1 MAGVQTRQNRQLTAP
16 AVFLRINFMKTSD
29 NGRAFIRAR
38 EGVKLAAYQ
47 DGGGVWTIGYGHT
60 RGVKQGQVINHEQAD
75 EFLAGDLRQVDSCI
89 SERVTVVLNQNQ
101 FDALASFVFNVGRRA
116 FSDSTLLKK
125 LNEGNYRAAAD
136 QFTRWVYDNNQF
148 VQGLYNRRVAERDL
162 FLS

>member
-1 MAGVQTRQNRQLTAP
+1 
-16 AVFLRINFMKTSD
+16 MKTSD

-75 EFLAGDLRQVDSCI
+75 EFLDSDLCQVESCI
-89 SERVTVVLNQNQ
+89 SERVTVALNQNQ
-101 FDALASFVFNVGRRA
+101 FDALVSFVFNVGRQA

-162 FLS
+162 FIS

>member
-1 MAGVQTRQNRQLTAP
+1 
-16 AVFLRINFMKTSD
+16 MKTSD

-60 RGVKQGQVINHEQAD
+60 RGVKQGQAINHEQAD
-75 EFLAGDLRQVDSCI
+75 EFLDSDLRQVESCI
-89 SERVTVVLNQNQ
+89 SERVTVALNQNQ
-101 FDALASFVFNVGRRA
+101 FDALVSFVFNVGRQA

-136 QFTRWVYDNNQF
+136 QFTRWVYDNDQF

-162 FLS
+162 FLL

>member
-1 MAGVQTRQNRQLTAP
+1 
-16 AVFLRINFMKTSD
+16 MKTSD

-38 EGVKLAAYQ
+38 EGVNLAAYQ

-75 EFLAGDLRQVDSCI
+75 EFLDSDLRQVESCI
-89 SERVTVVLNQNQ
+89 SERVTVALNQNQ
-101 FDALASFVFNVGRRA
+101 FDALVSFVFNVGRQA

-136 QFTRWVYDNNQF
+136 QFTRWVYDNDKF

-162 FLS
+162 FLL

>member
-1 MAGVQTRQNRQLTAP
+1 
-16 AVFLRINFMKTSD
+16 MKTSD

-75 EFLAGDLRQVDSCI
+75 EFLDSDLRQVESCI
-89 SERVTVVLNQNQ
+89 SERVTVALNQNQ
-101 FDALASFVFNVGRRA
+101 FDALVSFVFNVGRQA

-136 QFTRWVYDNNQF
+136 QFTRWVYDNDQF

>member
-1 MAGVQTRQNRQLTAP
+1 
-16 AVFLRINFMKTSD
+16 MKTSND
-29 NGRAFIRAR
+29 GLDFIRAR

-75 EFLAGDLRQVDSCI
+75 EFLDNDLRQVESCI
-89 SERVTVVLNQNQ
+89 SERVTVALNQNQ
-101 FDALASFVFNVGRRA
+101 FDALVSFVFNVGRQA

-136 QFTRWVYDNNQF
+136 QFTRWVYDNDKF

-162 FLS
+162 FLL

>member
-1 MAGVQTRQNRQLTAP
+1 
-16 AVFLRINFMKTSD
+16 MKTSD

-75 EFLAGDLRQVDSCI
+75 EFLNNDLRQVESCI
-89 SERVTVVLNQNQ
+89 SERVTVPLNQNQ
-101 FDALASFVFNVGRRA
+101 FDALVSFVFNVGRQA

-136 QFTRWVYDNNQF
+136 QFTRWVYDNDQF

>member
-1 MAGVQTRQNRQLTAP
+1 
-16 AVFLRINFMKTSD
+16 MKVSD
-29 NGRAFIRAR
+29 NGRAFIRAH

-60 RGVKQGQVINHEQAD
+60 RGVKQRQVINHEQAD
-75 EFLAGDLRQVDSCI
+75 EFLDSDLHQVESCI
-89 SERVTVVLNQNQ
+89 SERVTVPLNQNQ
-101 FDALASFVFNVGRRA
+101 FDALGSFVFNVGRQA

-136 QFTRWVYDNNQF
+136 QFTRWVYNNDQF

>member
-1 MAGVQTRQNRQLTAP
+1 
-16 AVFLRINFMKTSD
+16 MKTSD

-75 EFLAGDLRQVDSCI
+75 EFLNNDLRQVESCI
-89 SERVTVVLNQNQ
+89 SERVTVPLNQNQ
-101 FDALASFVFNVGRRA
+101 FDALVSFVFNVGRQA

-136 QFTRWVYDNNQF
+136 QFTRWVYDNDQF

-162 FLS
+162 FLL

>member
-1 MAGVQTRQNRQLTAP
+1 
-16 AVFLRINFMKTSD
+16 MKTSD

-75 EFLAGDLRQVDSCI
+75 EFLDSDLRQVESCI
-89 SERVTVVLNQNQ
+89 SERVTVPLNQNQ
-101 FDALASFVFNVGRRA
+101 FDALVSFVFNVGRQA

-136 QFTRWVYDNNQF
+136 QFTRWVYDNDQF

>member
-1 MAGVQTRQNRQLTAP
+1 
-16 AVFLRINFMKTSD
+16 MKTSN
-29 NGRAFIRAR
+29 NGREFIRAR

-75 EFLAGDLRQVDSCI
+75 EFLADDLQQVESCI
-89 SERVTVVLNQNQ
+89 SERVTVALNQNQ
-101 FDALASFVFNVGRRA
+101 FDALASFVFNVGRQA

-125 LNEGNYRAAAD
+125 LNEGSYRAAAD
-136 QFTRWVYDNNQF
+136 QFTRWVYDNDRF

>member
-1 MAGVQTRQNRQLTAP
+1 
-16 AVFLRINFMKTSD
+16 MKVSD

-47 DGGGVWTIGYGHT
+47 DGGGVWTIGCGHT
-60 RGVKQGQVINHEQAD
+60 RGVKQGQIINHEQAD
-75 EFLAGDLRQVDSCI
+75 EFLDSDLRQVESCI
-89 SERVTVVLNQNQ
+89 SERVTVALNQNQ
-101 FDALASFVFNVGRRA
+101 FDALVSFVFNVGRQA

-136 QFTRWVYDNNQF
+136 QFTRWVYDNDKF

>member
-1 MAGVQTRQNRQLTAP
+1 
-16 AVFLRINFMKTSD
+16 MKTSD

-75 EFLAGDLRQVDSCI
+75 EFLDSDLRQVESCI
-89 SERVTVVLNQNQ
+89 SERVIVPLNQNQ
-101 FDALASFVFNVGRRA
+101 FDALVSFVFNVGRQA

-136 QFTRWVYDNNQF
+136 QFTRWVYDNDKF

>member
-1 MAGVQTRQNRQLTAP
+1 
-16 AVFLRINFMKTSD
+16 MKTSD

-75 EFLAGDLRQVDSCI
+75 EFLNNDLRQVESCI
-89 SERVTVVLNQNQ
+89 SERVTVPLNQNQ
-101 FDALASFVFNVGRRA
+101 FDALVSFVFNVGRQA

-136 QFTRWVYDNNQF
+136 QFTRWVYDNDQF

-162 FLS
+162 FIS

>member
-1 MAGVQTRQNRQLTAP
+1 
-16 AVFLRINFMKTSD
+16 MKTSD

-75 EFLAGDLRQVDSCI
+75 EFLDNDLRQVESCI
-89 SERVTVVLNQNQ
+89 SERVTVPLNQNQ
-101 FDALASFVFNVGRRA
+101 FDALVSFVFNVGRQA

-136 QFTRWVYDNNQF
+136 QFTRWVYDNDKF

>member
-1 MAGVQTRQNRQLTAP
+1 
-16 AVFLRINFMKTSD
+16 MKISD

-75 EFLAGDLRQVDSCI
+75 EFLNNDLRQVESCI
-89 SERVTVVLNQNQ
+89 SERVTVALNQNQ
-101 FDALASFVFNVGRRA
+101 FDALVSFVFNVGRQA

-125 LNEGNYRAAAD
+125 LNEGKYRAAAD
-136 QFTRWVYDNNQF
+136 QFTRWVYDNDKF

>member
-1 MAGVQTRQNRQLTAP
+1 
-16 AVFLRINFMKTSD
+16 
-29 NGRAFIRAR
+29 
-38 EGVKLAAYQ
+38 AAYQ

-75 EFLAGDLRQVDSCI
+75 EFLDSDLRQVESCI
-89 SERVTVVLNQNQ
+89 SERVTVALNQNQ
-101 FDALASFVFNVGRRA
+101 FDALVSFVFNVGRQA

-136 QFTRWVYDNNQF
+136 QFTRWVYDNDKF

>member
-1 MAGVQTRQNRQLTAP
+1 
-16 AVFLRINFMKTSD
+16 MKTSD

-75 EFLAGDLRQVDSCI
+75 EFLDNDLRQVESCI
-89 SERVTVVLNQNQ
+89 SERVTVPLNQNQ
-101 FDALASFVFNVGRRA
+101 FDALVSFVFNVGRQA

-136 QFTRWVYDNNQF
+136 QFTRWVYDNDQF

>member
-1 MAGVQTRQNRQLTAP
+1 
-16 AVFLRINFMKTSD
+16 MKVSD

-75 EFLAGDLRQVDSCI
+75 EFLDSDLRQVESCI
-89 SERVTVVLNQNQ
+89 SERVTVALNQNQ
-101 FDALASFVFNVGRRA
+101 FDALVSFVFNVGRQA

-136 QFTRWVYDNNQF
+136 QFTRWVYDNDKF

-162 FLS
+162 FLL

>member
-1 MAGVQTRQNRQLTAP
+1 
-16 AVFLRINFMKTSD
+16 MKTSD

-60 RGVKQGQVINHEQAD
+60 RGVKQGQVINHEKAD
-75 EFLAGDLRQVDSCI
+75 EFLDSDLRLVESCI

-101 FDALASFVFNVGRRA
+101 FDALVSFVFNVGRQA

-162 FLS
+162 FIS

>member
-1 MAGVQTRQNRQLTAP
+1 
-16 AVFLRINFMKTSD
+16 MKTS
-29 NGRAFIRAR
+29 NSGRAFIRAR

-60 RGVKQGQVINHEQAD
+60 RGVKQGQVISHEQAD
-75 EFLAGDLRQVDSCI
+75 EFLVDDLRQVDSCI
-89 SERVTVVLNQNQ
+89 NERVTVTLNQNQ
-101 FDALASFVFNVGRRA
+101 FDALASFVFNVGRQA

-136 QFTRWVYDNNQF
+136 QFTRWVYDNDQF
-148 VQGLYNRRVAERDL
+148 VQGLYNRRIAERDL

>member
-1 MAGVQTRQNRQLTAP
+1 
-16 AVFLRINFMKTSD
+16 MKVSD

-75 EFLAGDLRQVDSCI
+75 EFLNNDLRQVESCI
-89 SERVTVVLNQNQ
+89 SERVTVALNQNQ
-101 FDALASFVFNVGRRA
+101 FDALVSFVFNVGRQA

-125 LNEGNYRAAAD
+125 LNEGKYRAAAD
-136 QFTRWVYDNNQF
+136 QFTRWVYDNDKF
-148 VQGLYNRRVAERDL
+148 VQGLHNRRVAERDL

>member
-1 MAGVQTRQNRQLTAP
+1 
-16 AVFLRINFMKTSD
+16 MKISD

-75 EFLAGDLRQVDSCI
+75 EFLNNDLRQVESCI
-89 SERVTVVLNQNQ
+89 SERVTVAINQNQ
-101 FDALASFVFNVGRRA
+101 FDALVSFVFNVGRQA

-125 LNEGNYRAAAD
+125 LNEGKYRAAAD
-136 QFTRWVYDNNQF
+136 QFTRWVYDNDQF

>member
-1 MAGVQTRQNRQLTAP
+1 
-16 AVFLRINFMKTSD
+16 MKTSD

-75 EFLAGDLRQVDSCI
+75 EFLDSDLRQVESCI
-89 SERVTVVLNQNQ
+89 SERVTVALNQNQ
-101 FDALASFVFNVGRRA
+101 FDALVSFVFNVGRQA

-136 QFTRWVYDNNQF
+136 QFTRWVYDNDQF

-162 FLS
+162 FLL

>member
-1 MAGVQTRQNRQLTAP
+1 
-16 AVFLRINFMKTSD
+16 MKTSD
-29 NGRAFIRAR
+29 NGRAFIRAG

-75 EFLAGDLRQVDSCI
+75 EFLNNDLRQVESCI
-89 SERVTVVLNQNQ
+89 SERVTVPLNQNQ
-101 FDALASFVFNVGRRA
+101 FDALVSFVFNVGRQA

-136 QFTRWVYDNNQF
+136 QFTRWVYDNDKF

-162 FLS
+162 FLL